1 MSGQGAAN
9 GLLYILNIWLA
20 IAFGISILWFAVGMV
35 MAKSTLDAAD
45 TLADVDP
52 AIHNLI
58 RRASGGIVDPA
69 KSGFYVNVGNPKR
82 VVDIGKTSCGLFCFV
97 MARAFMSES
106 MECTCNA
113 PIMRDV
119 HVLAEKVYHT
129 YMQPALVCCIIA
141 LLCTL
146 GLLMTG
152 VGNFSAA
159 KKEQRVLSSLAP
171 GSGGSTDSS
180 DVDAS
185 MQVDQTISSKV

>member
-1 MSGQGAAN
+1 
-9 GLLYILNIWLA
+9 LYILNVWLA

-97 MARAFMSES
+97 MARAFMSDS
-106 MECTCNA
+106 MDCTCSA

-119 HVLAEKVYHT
+119 HVLASEVYHT
-129 YMQPALVCCIIA
+129 HMQPALVCCIIA

-152 VGNFSAA
+152 VGNFAA
-159 KKEQRVLSSLAP
+159 ARKERVALAALNP
-171 GSGGSTDSS
+171 TSGGSTGSS
-180 DVDAS
+180 EVDAS
-185 MQVDQTISSKV
+185 MQLDQNMSSKV